1 MATEIDSLEIAIQA
15 QAKDANRALAN
26 LEKHLGTIETK
37 LTRVMTIAQG
47 GVSLKGVNFDKLF
60 NDGKITKT
68 CEKASKQWSQAIIKN
83 FNIGR
88 AGKDAEKEIENLTLE
103 ISNLFA
109 KAKQHSSDE
118 MGFVDTEEMTDAIR
132 ALDKLSVSVLENGSK
147 AKETAKEYQ
156 ELYEWVKKS
165 SKVPIS
171 EATANSLG
179 DDFTQRKGILRQ
191 KVYKSKDV
199 NADSEKSVNMNKYF
213 SQLME
218 NGWAKGIPELTDVDT
233 DNVENEFEALSSALN
248 KFYEDYRMFDGLDT
262 NEVVSTLS
270 ADFDEFSKAIANAD
284 SSADG
289 FTNNLK
295 ELSDIGKSFSESFG
309 IDTSGFEKAKNVVK
323 ETSDA
328 IKSASGTSST
338 PTSSKPKQ
346 ENTQSISEQSNALF
360 DRFKDVGKN
369 FDTSK
374 ISNSVFD
381 VEKEI
386 AKAESA
392 LESYKAK
399 YEEMLASNES
409 DTLGKSFANMVA
421 KIQQATN
428 KLDAL
433 KQKLADVEKA
443 NAKAIK
449 NINVNRDDGRT
460 YKLGDGDMRSD
471 NVRKQS
477 PQIKGATFKQHSGDV
492 SVKNKAETFGLKVK
506 IKKGNEEQANT
517 SSTSNSSTSAKTETN
532 SETNETDVE
541 NLASAY
547 DKLKSAVEMF
557 KKVFHG
563 VPEMLMQKLKMPE
576 VENADAKQSDDSA
589 KGEPVDKIINTDGVK
604 SVEDVEGK
612 ISATES
618 SLERFK
624 SQLEALKLADGF
636 DENSEEAK
644 KLQSNIDLC
653 SAKIEQYQQLIEHLK
668 GGGTVETFQPTA
680 TPTTGSTETATPTV
694 SNTNIN
700 ELVSE
705 TASKIQELKQSLAD
719 NLKVGIDESQ
729 LATDIAEIQKLEKEL
744 KQYQKLASSMQGMT
758 TSLGTIDTSS
768 ISGKLEYAKQAVKEK
783 FTEMKSSIA
792 NSKLSGAV
800 STVFGGVKK
809 AIGGVT
815 STLSGAKKGVSGI
828 TSTFGKFSS
837 GISQAFPLIGK
848 LSGGI
853 GSLTKRFSGGMI
865 RQLVFKTISA
875 INSALSEGVGYLS
888 QYSGSFNN
896 AMSSMTSSLSYVRNA
911 LTSAFSPIIEVVA
924 PYISQLLD
932 MIAEVSNK
940 VGQFFSALTGKSYA
954 VQGKKTWTDYGA
966 SVSDAGTTASD
977 GLDDAT
983 ESAEDFNDYT
993 LGIDELNV
1001 QPSSDT
1007 SSSSGSGSGSSG
1019 TGNSGDTGTDVSS
1032 MFDTVSIDSGISKLA
1047 EQIRTAWAS
1056 QDWKSLGTI
1065 LGTKVNEAINSID
1078 FGGIG
1083 SFVGTAINGAVQTAY
1098 YFLDTVDFVNIGSK
1112 LAEFLNNALENI
1124 DFTFIGRLFIKQF
1137 TIALDTLLGFLGNL
1151 DWGLVASSLSDLLI
1165 GMMDETSDWIQSVDW
1180 ASAST
1185 TFFSAI
1191 WDFIT
1196 GIDWSGLFSSAFTL
1210 IGSALGGIGSFIGQA
1225 LKNAWTSIK
1234 EGFSELGSHGW
1245 SGFLEGILNGIKA
1258 IGTWI
1263 VENIWNPFKEAFCSA
1278 FEIHSPSKKMKELGG
1293 FVIEGLLE
1301 GISSLV
1307 DTVTTIFQGIWTAI
1321 QTVFEVVAPYL
1332 QTAFSAVL
1340 PFFQELWAEIQMVF
1354 EVVAPWFQT
1363 IFQTAVTVIE
1373 TVWGVVA
1380 PWFSTI
1386 WEGIKTVFSV
1396 VAPWFET
1403 IFGGAVTVIQTV
1415 WSVVSTFFTTVWEA
1429 IQLIFTPVITWF
1441 SEHFQ
1446 GAYDAIVAVWQFV
1459 SDWFNEKWTKIK
1471 EVFEPVAEWFKKKFT
1486 TALDNIKSAWAF
1498 VKTWATE
1505 KWTAIKEPFKQAH
1518 EWFRSKFATAR
1529 ELLQKAWDGIS
1540 TWASGKW
1547 AEIKAPFEKV
1557 ADWFGEAFGNAF
1569 EAISEAFKDIKKT
1582 FKSIAKNIIKPIGS
1596 AVNGVINGINWIL
1609 EKVGSDTPLDTWNV
1623 QGTIDTINAFKTG
1636 SNGLP
1641 QDTVGLVN
1649 DQTGNKY
1656 KELIVPKHG
1665 KPFIPQGRNVVLPM
1679 EKGTK
1684 IMPANQTADLMSSM
1698 NGMPKFATGIGD
1710 FFGSAWDAVKTFTG
1724 NVADYVDNPSGI
1736 LQIAVDKFTD
1746 ISDFFGL
1753 YGTMATSA
1761 VSYMVDHALSYVKKL
1776 LESIG
1781 GGVEKAVKWAIE
1793 IANDNSHG
1801 YDQGS
1806 RWGNPDYDCS
1816 SLVISAFEQAGIK
1829 LKSAG
1834 ATYTG
1839 NMYGCATSIGFSDVT
1854 GSTDLSSGSGMKRGD
1869 ILLNQANHTAMYI
1882 GDGQIV
1888 QASCNEN
1895 GDITGGQSGD
1905 QTGSE
1910 IAVRSYYNYPW
1921 DNVLRYSKAYK
1932 DGIGTIMA
1940 KDVFPMFAKGGF
1952 PEDGLFMANST
1963 EMVGQFSGRNAV
1975 VNNEQIVEGIS
1986 QGVYKA
1992 VVSANNENTQQTNL
2006 LNDILDA
2013 VKQGKKIVV
2022 DGRELTKAVNNRNAR
2037 NGFSFT

>member
-37 LTRVMTIAQG
+37 LTRVMAIAQG

-60 NDGKITKT
+60 NDSKITKT

-88 AGKDAEKEIENLTLE
+88 AGKDAEKEIENLTSRITSL
-103 ISNLFA
+103 LA
-109 KAKQHSSDE
+109 KSKNSASSGQSLVE
-118 MGFVDTEEMTDAIR
+118 MNSFGEAEKLVEELTKSIQ
-132 ALDKLSVSVLENGSK
+132 KNGSK

-179 DDFTQRKGILRQ
+179 DDFTQRKGILKQ
-191 KVYKSKDV
+191 KTYKSKDV
-199 NADSEKSVNMNKYF
+199 NTDSAKSTNMNEYF
-213 SQLME
+213 SQLMD
-218 NGWAKGIPELTDVDT
+218 NGWAKAIPELTNVNTDNAEDEFKALSDALNTFYDDYRKFEGLAKGDT
-233 DNVENEFEALSSALN
+233 DSVV
-248 KFYEDYRMFDGLDT
+248 DGWIDL
-262 NEVVSTLS
+262 
-270 ADFDEFSKAIANAD
+270 FSYIDKAET
-284 SSADG
+284 SVDG

-309 IDTSGFEKAKNVVK
+309 IDTSGFEKAKSVVK

-338 PTSSKPKQ
+338 PTSNQPKQ

-381 VEKEI
+381 IEKEI

-399 YEEMLASNES
+399 YDKMLATNDS
-409 DTLGKSFANMVA
+409 DTLGKSFVNTAYD
-421 KIQQATN
+421 IQLVSN

-433 KQKLADVEKA
+433 KQKLADVKKA
-443 NAKAIK
+443 DSEAIK
-449 NINVNRDDGRT
+449 NITVTRNGGKPH
-460 YKLGDGDMRSD
+460 KLGDGDMRSEK
-471 NVRKQS
+471 VQKQS
-477 PQIKGATFKQHSGDV
+477 PQIKGSTFKQHSGDV
-492 SVKNKAETFGLKVK
+492 SVKGNRESFRLKVK

-517 SSTSNSSTSAKTETN
+517 SSASNSSTSAKTETN
-532 SETNETDVE
+532 SETNEEDIE

-563 VPEMLMQKLKMPE
+563 VPEMLMQKFKMPE
-576 VENADAKQSDDSA
+576 VESADAKQSDGSA
-589 KGEPVDKIINTDGVK
+589 KGESVDKIINTDGIK
-604 SVEDVEGK
+604 SVEDAEKAMSGVDSK
-612 ISATES
+612 
-618 SLERFK
+618 LEELRVK
-624 SQLEALKLADGF
+624 LELLKLTDGF
-636 DENSEEAK
+636 DENSEDAK

-653 SAKIEQYQQLIEHLK
+653 NAKIEQYQQLIEHLK
-668 GGGTVETFQPTA
+668 GGGTVETFQPT
-680 TPTTGSTETATPTV
+680 TTATPTATDTTSGMASGIDSIEAKV
-694 SNTNIN
+694 E
-700 ELVSE
+700 ELQ
-705 TASKIQELKQSLAD
+705 AKLAILKQELAD
-719 NLKVGIDESQ
+719 DFKLGVDESEIEE
-729 LATDIAEIQKLEKEL
+729 DIASIQKLEKEL
-744 KQYQKLASSMQGMT
+744 KQYQKLASSMQGIT
-758 TSLGTIDTSS
+758 FSLGTIDTSS

-783 FTEMKSSIA
+783 FAEMKSSIA

-809 AIGGVT
+809 VFGGLT
-815 STLSGAKKGVSGI
+815 GALGGAKKGVSGI

-837 GISQAFPLIGK
+837 GISQAFPLVGK

-853 GSLTKRFSGGMI
+853 GSLAKRFSTGMI

-1001 QPSSDT
+1001 QPSSDS

-1019 TGNSGDTGTDVSS
+1019 TGGSGDTGTDVSS

-1047 EQIRTAWAS
+1047 EQIRTAWAN

-1180 ASAST
+1180 GSAST
-1185 TFFSAI
+1185 TFFSAV

-1196 GIDWSGLFSSAFTL
+1196 GINWSGLFSSAFTL

-1225 LKNAWTSIK
+1225 LKNAWTAIK

-1258 IGTWI
+1258 IGAW
-1263 VENIWNPFKEAFCSA
+1263 VNDNIWKPFKEAVCST

-1293 FVIEGLLE
+1293 FVIEGFLE

-1321 QTVFEVVAPYL
+1321 QTVFEVVSPYL

-1429 IQLIFTPVITWF
+1429 IQLVFTPVITWF

-1557 ADWFGEAFGNAF
+1557 AEWFGEAFGNAF

-1582 FKSIAKNIIKPIGS
+1582 FKSIATNIVKPIGS
-1596 AVNGVINGINWIL
+1596 AVNGVIGGINWIL
-1609 EKVGSDTPLDTWNV
+1609 EKVGSGTIKNEWDY
-1623 QGTIDTINAFKTG
+1623 QGTIDAINAFKTG

-1753 YGTMATSA
+1753 YGTMATCA

-1839 NMYGCATSIGFSDVT
+1839 NMYGSATSIGFSDVT
-1854 GSTDLSSGSGMKRGD
+1854 SSTDLSSGSGMKRGD

-1932 DGIGTIMA
+1932 DGVGTIVA